1 MFYLIAL
8 VVIIVLV
15 IGLYLFVKYYNYKL
29 MKRGTTYDDNMGDV
43 VDEFNEHYIKR
54 MKKIENINKTNKDH
68 HYKNYNDYDDGDS
81 EFHDN
86 FFNFRNT
93 NYHIDRK
100 NAQDQVDVNKYIG
113 MDIKDIYDEMVKN

>member
-1 MFYLIAL
+1 MFYLLAL
-8 VVIIVLV
+8 VIIIILV

-54 MKKIENINKTNKDH
+54 MKKIHKINND
-68 HYKNYNDYDDGDS
+68 NGNDYYDKSHDDS
-81 EFHDN
+81 NTEFHDN